1 MVHEMRLPRARLG
14 LKEMDGLLN
23 DKITHLAREQL
34 EINLQFAGFLI
45 LHCPLKEVVVGVLE
59 GLADSSHRVREFP
72 SSNNCNSF
80 IPPPCY
86 VS

>member
-45 LHCPLKEVVVGVLE
+45 LHCPLKEVAVGALE

-72 SSNNCNSF
+72 S
-80 IPPPCY
+80 
-86 VS
+86 